1 MINLEPLIEAARHDL
16 MPFLGSVEDFLKRLG
31 KPDGFPATTLRSQ
44 PLDAYIH
51 NILAIG
57 ILNRLN
63 RSAFLQ
69 TEHRII
75 ILPECVKDY
84 GDWSCG
90 KVEMRDSYAC
100 AQCTPECLIYQ
111 TVGQF
116 ADSQTEI
123 VLDPD
128 DLEKF
133 IKDTKTE
140 LKDFGVVGV
149 ACALTLLSGF
159 QVTQKQKLPTQGVF
173 LNYSSCAHHW
183 AKPAYNT
190 CFSLKRMA
198 GVLGKEIPSGEDVLL
213 SRGETYSMEKALL
226 SPGQFYAILD
236 TLADRFEAEYLPH
249 MLAENREMD
258 SFDIALLISRALVP
272 KIITRDSA

>member
-1 MINLEPLIEAARHDL
+1 MIDLEPLIESVRHDL
-16 MPFLGSVEDFLKRLG
+16 MPFLGGVEDFLKRLD
-31 KPDGFPATTLRSQ
+31 KPDGFPATPLRSQ

-63 RSAFLQ
+63 RPAFLQ
-69 TEHRII
+69 TKHRII
-75 ILPECVKDY
+75 VLPECVKDY

-90 KVEMRDSYAC
+90 KVKMGDSYAC
-100 AQCTPECLIYQ
+100 AQCTPGCLVYQ
-111 TVGQF
+111 TVEQLT
-116 ADSQTEI
+116 DSQTEI

-133 IKDTKTE
+133 FINTKTE
-140 LKDFGVVGV
+140 LNDFGVVGV

-190 CFSLKRMA
+190 SFSLKRMA
-198 GVLGKEIPSGEDVLL
+198 EVLGKEIPSGEEPRFA
-213 SRGETYSMEKALL
+213 RGETYSMEKALL
-226 SPGQFYAILD
+226 SPEQFHTLLD
-236 TLADRFEAEYLPH
+236 VLADRFEAEYLPH
-249 MLAENREMD
+249 ILAENQEMD
-258 SFDIALLISRALVP
+258 IFDLALLISRMLVP
-272 KIITRDSA
+272 KIITRDSV